1 LPFDDEFLTVFDEV
15 VDFVN
20 FLIFSKLFLL
30 WRSKTSS
37 GASVECD
44 EQASAMVKFLA
55 AKQCNSNECCGN
67 VTPTRLFI

>member
-55 AKQCNSNECCGN
+55 AK
-67 VTPTRLFI
+67 